1 MRMDGAQHNDRW
13 DFWIDRGG
21 TFTDVIGR
29 RPDGSLVA
37 HKLLSDNPEA
47 YGDAAVQGIRDLLG
61 VKPDE
66 PIPPSLIGRVK
77 MGTTVATN
85 ALLERKGERTFLV
98 TTKGFRD
105 ALKIGYQA
113 RPKIFA
119 RHIIKPEMLYERV
132 VEVDERVHAD
142 GTVES
147 EPDLAALRRELSAA
161 RADGIEGIAIVF
173 MHAYRYPEHEQRV
186 AALARE
192 IGFPQVSVSHEIS
205 PLIKLVGR
213 GDTTVVDAYLSPIL
227 RQYVGQVARDLSAKG
242 VSASI
247 AAKGDA
253 ATPAPAAQSEEVRE
267 RGDIPRLMFMMSSG
281 GLTAAEL
288 FQGKDAIL
296 SGPAAGVVGMA
307 ESGREAGFTHLI
319 GFDMG
324 GTSTDVSHFD
334 GEYERAFETEVAGVR
349 MRAPMMLI
357 HTVAAGG
364 GSILHFDG
372 ARFRVG
378 PDSAGANPGP
388 KCYRRG
394 GPLAVTDANVMVGK
408 LIPDFFPRIFG
419 AQQNLPLDADA
430 VRAAFAQL
438 AREIGDGRSAED
450 VADGFIRIAV
460 ENMANAIKK
469 ISLQRGYDVTRY
481 ALNCFGG
488 AGGQHAC
495 LVADALGMTKVLIH
509 PFSSLLS
516 AYGMGLA
523 DIRATRQQAVE
534 ETFGDAVLA
543 SIATVAGRLGED
555 ARSEVIGQGV
565 APEAVTVHARAHIR
579 YAGTDMALV
588 VPAYSVA
595 PGEPRSS
602 GSRPPAASAMT
613 LAKMKSAFEAAHK
626 SRFGFIDESKEMVV
640 EAVSVEAIGGGAKFT
655 EPVFPTTGESLASPT
670 RRTKFYSRCQW
681 HEATVYTRAQLSP
694 GQAVDGPAI
703 VVEPHQTIVVEDG
716 WRASITAKNHLVLE
730 RAVALRRQS
739 AIGTDADPVML
750 EVFNNLFMS
759 IAEQMGVSLQN
770 TAYSVNIKER
780 LDFSCAVF
788 DADGTLVANAPHMP
802 VHLGSMD
809 RAVETII
816 RENKGRIAPGDVYAI
831 NAPYNGGT
839 HLPDITV
846 CTPVFDEASRDVLFW
861 VASRGH
867 HADVGGI
874 SPGSMS
880 PNAITI
886 EEEGVYIDN
895 FKLVD
900 RGRFREQALYDLLTG
915 AKYPA
920 RNPLQNV
927 NDMKAQI
934 AANEKGV
941 QELRKTVA
949 HFTLPVVRAYMQHVQ
964 DNAAESVRRVIDR
977 IHDAS
982 FEYEMDQGTWIK
994 VRISVDKEKREAT
1007 VDFTGTSP
1015 QQNTNFNAP
1024 EPVTRAAVLYVFRVM
1039 VDDDIPMNAGC
1050 LRPIN
1055 IIIPKKSILSPEYP
1069 AAVVAGNVETSQA
1082 VTDCLFGALGSLAA
1096 AQGTMNNLNFGNAK
1110 YQYYETICSGSP
1122 AGPGFP
1128 GTDAVHT
1135 HMTNTRLTDP
1145 EVLEFRYPVL
1155 LEDFHIRTGSGG
1167 RGEWNAG
1174 DGVRRTIRF
1183 LEKMDCTILSGHRR
1197 VRPFGLAGGE
1207 AGQIGQNSVRR
1218 NDGRIDALEGAD
1230 ATVIDAG
1237 EAVIIQ
1243 TPTAG
1248 GYGKPK

>member
-1 MRMDGAQHNDRW
+1 
-13 DFWIDRGG
+13 
-21 TFTDVIGR
+21 
-29 RPDGSLVA
+29 
-37 HKLLSDNPEA
+37 
-47 YGDAAVQGIRDLLG
+47 
-61 VKPDE
+61 
-66 PIPPSLIGRVK
+66 
-77 MGTTVATN
+77 
-85 ALLERKGERTFLV
+85 
-98 TTKGFRD
+98 
-105 ALKIGYQA
+105 
-113 RPKIFA
+113 
-119 RHIIKPEMLYERV
+119 
-132 VEVDERVHAD
+132 
-142 GTVES
+142 
-147 EPDLAALRRELSAA
+147 
-161 RADGIEGIAIVF
+161 
-173 MHAYRYPEHEQRV
+173 
-186 AALARE
+186 
-192 IGFPQVSVSHEIS
+192 
-205 PLIKLVGR
+205 
-213 GDTTVVDAYLSPIL
+213 
-227 RQYVGQVARDLSAKG
+227 
-242 VSASI
+242 
-247 AAKGDA
+247 
-253 ATPAPAAQSEEVRE
+253 
-267 RGDIPRLMFMMSSG
+267 MFMMSSG

-296 SGPAAGVVGMA
+296 SGPAGGVVGMA
-307 ESGREAGFTHLI
+307 ETGREAGFDRLI

-364 GSILHFDG
+364 GSILHYDG

-394 GPLAVTDANVMVGK
+394 GPLAVTDANVMLGK
-408 LIPDFFPRIFG
+408 LLPDFFPKIFG
-419 AQQNLPLDADA
+419 PHQDRPLDAAA
-430 VRAAFAQL
+430 VQAAFVEMAKEVGGKSPE
-438 AREIGDGRSAED
+438 EI
-450 VADGFIRIAV
+450 ADGFVKIAV

-469 ISLQRGYDVTRY
+469 ISVQRGYDVTRY

-495 LVADALGMTKVLIH
+495 LVADALGMTRVLIH

-523 DIRATRQQAVE
+523 DIRATREQAIE
-534 ETFGDAVLA
+534 LPFGDKALKA
-543 SIATVAGRLGED
+543 IERTGARLGKD
-555 ARSEVIGQGV
+555 AIAEVAGQGV
-565 APEAVTVHARAHIR
+565 PKAKVKLIVRAHIR
-579 YAGTDMALV
+579 YAGTDTALV
-588 VPAYSVA
+588 VPSFVIPDATAGRDPESRKPNKASGFRVRPLRGR
-595 PGEPRSS
+595 PG
-602 GSRPPAASAMT
+602 MT
-613 LAKMKSAFEAAHK
+613 LEKMQRAFETAHK
-626 SRFGFIDESKEMVV
+626 ARFGFIDRNKQIVV
-640 EAVSVEAIGGGAKFT
+640 EAVSVEAIGGGARFAEKKLRCSAARL
-655 EPVFPTTGESLASPT
+655 PSPA
-670 RRTKFYSRCQW
+670 RRTRFFSQGAW
-681 HEATVYTRAQLSP
+681 HKANVYTREQLKP
-694 GQAVDGPAI
+694 GAKLKGAAI
-703 VVEPHQTIVVEDG
+703 IIEPHQTIVVEPG
-716 WRASITAKNHLVLE
+716 WQAELTAKNHLVLT
-730 RAVALRRQS
+730 RAKKLKRS
-739 AIGTDADPVML
+739 FAIGTHADPVML

-788 DADGTLVANAPHMP
+788 ASDGTLVANAPHMP

-846 CTPVFDEASRDVLFW
+846 CTPVFDDKKKSILFW

-880 PNAITI
+880 PNAIDI
-886 EEEGVYIDN
+886 EQEGVLFDN

-900 RGRFREQALYDLLTG
+900 RGKFREAALMEALTG

-920 RNPLQNV
+920 RNPIQNV
-927 NDMKAQI
+927 NDIKAQI

-941 QELRKTVA
+941 AELRKMVA
-949 HFTLPVVRAYMQHVQ
+949 QFTLPVVKAYMQHVQ

-977 IHDAS
+977 LHDA
-982 FEYEMDQGTWIK
+982 EYAYEMDQGTVIK
-994 VRISVDKEKREAT
+994 VRITVDKKKREAT
-1007 VDFTGTSP
+1007 VDFTGTSA
-1015 QQNTNFNAP
+1015 QQPTNFNAP

-1055 IIIPKKSILSPEYP
+1055 IVIPKHTMLTPEYP

-1082 VTDCLFGALGSLAA
+1082 VTNTLFLALKALAA
-1096 AQGTMNNLNFGNAK
+1096 AQGTMNNLNFGNSK

-1122 AGPGFP
+1122 AGPGFD

-1145 EVLEFRYPVL
+1145 EVLEFRYPVV
-1155 LEDFHIRTGSGG
+1155 LEDFHIRKGSGG
-1167 RGEWNAG
+1167 TGQWRAG
-1174 DGVRRTIRF
+1174 DGIRRTIRF
-1183 LEKMDCTILSGHRR
+1183 LEEMECTILSGHRR
-1197 VRPFGLAGGE
+1197 VRPPGLEGGD
-1207 AGQIGQNSVRR
+1207 AGQIGENRVRR
-1218 NDGRIDALEGAD
+1218 KNGAMERLKGCD
-1230 ATVIDAG
+1230 ATVIGAG

-1243 TPTAG
+1243 SPTAG
-1248 GYGKPK
+1248 GYGRA

>member
-1 MRMDGAQHNDRW
+1 MDGAQHNDTW

-29 RPDGSLVA
+29 QPDGTLVA

-61 VKPDE
+61 VKSNE
-66 PIPPSLIGRVK
+66 PLPPGLIGRVK

-85 ALLERKGERTFLV
+85 ALLERKGERTLLV

-132 VEVDERVHAD
+132 VEVDERVRAD
-142 GTVES
+142 GTVEN

-161 RADGIEGIAIVF
+161 RADGIEAVAIVF

-192 IGFPQVSVSHEIS
+192 IGFPQVSVSHEVS

-213 GDTTVVDAYLSPIL
+213 GDTTIVDAYLSPIL
-227 RQYVGQVARDLSAKG
+227 RQYVGQVARDLGSSVVAT
-242 VSASI
+242 
-247 AAKGDA
+247 GDTA
-253 ATPAPAAQSEEVRE
+253 GEISDRN
-267 RGDIPRLMFMMSSG
+267 GIPRLMFMMSSG

-307 ESGREAGFTHLI
+307 ESGREAGFSHLI

-364 GSILHFDG
+364 GSLLHFDG

-419 AQQNLPLDADA
+419 VQQDLPLDAEA
-430 VRAAFAQL
+430 VREAFAQL
-438 AREIGDGRSAED
+438 AHEIGDGRSAED
-450 VADGFIRIAV
+450 TADGFIRIAV

-523 DIRATRQQAVE
+523 DIRATRQQALE
-534 ETFGDAVLA
+534 EPFEDAVLS
-543 SIATVAGRLGED
+543 SIATVGGRLGDD
-555 ARSEVIGQGV
+555 ARNEVIGQGV
-565 APEAVTVHARAHIR
+565 ALEAVTVHARAHIR

-588 VPAYSVA
+588 VPAFSIEPSV
-595 PGEPRSS
+595 ERDREDV
-602 GSRPPAASAMT
+602 RPTPQL
-613 LAKMKSAFEAAHK
+613 LAMKSAFEAAHK
-626 SRFGFIDESKEMVV
+626 SRFGFIDETKELVV
-640 EAVSVEAIGGGAKFT
+640 EAVSVEAIGGGTKFT
-655 EPVFPTTGESLASPT
+655 EPVLPTTGDPLPSPT
-670 RRTKFYSRCQW
+670 RRTRFYSRGQR
-681 HEATVYTRAQLSP
+681 HEATVYTRTQLSP
-694 GQAVDGPAI
+694 GHAVAGPAI
-703 VVEPHQTIVVEDG
+703 VIEPHQTIVVEDG

-730 RAVALRRQS
+730 RAVGLKRQS

-846 CTPVFDEASRDVLFW
+846 CTPVFDEAGREVLFW

-900 RGRFREQALYDLLTG
+900 RGRFRERALYDLLTG

-941 QELRKTVA
+941 QEMRKTVA

-982 FEYEMDQGTWIK
+982 FAYEMDQGTWIK
-994 VRISVDKEKREAT
+994 VRISVDKAKREAT

-1055 IIIPKKSILSPEYP
+1055 IIIPKKSLLSPEYP

-1082 VTDCLFGALGSLAA
+1082 VTDTLFGALGALAA
-1096 AQGTMNNLNFGNAK
+1096 AQGTMNNLNFGNAR

-1155 LEDFHIRTGSGG
+1155 LEDFHIRVGSGG

-1197 VRPFGLAGGE
+1197 VHPFGLAGGA
-1207 AGQIGQNSVRR
+1207 AGQTGQNSVRR
-1218 NDGRIDALEGAD
+1218 NDGRMEKLEGAD